1 MSAPAIDERDLALP
15 DGRTLHVYDAG
26 GAGVPVLWHHGT
38 PNVGTPPEPLL
49 DLARDLGLRWIGFDR
64 PGYGG
69 SPRREGRTV
78 AAVADDSV
86 ALADALSLDTLAIVG
101 YSGGGPH
108 ALASAARLGERVRGV
123 VVLAGLAPIDADGLD
138 WFAGMGPTGTA
149 ALRAAQAGA
158 GERAQHETAAADAPI
173 DFTAADWAALAGPW
187 GWLGT
192 VAAAGVATG
201 VDGLVDDDVA
211 YVTPWGIDVSTVTA
225 PVLLVHG
232 ADDHV
237 VPPAHGDWL
246 AARLPQAELWRLE
259 GESHISALAAEHQ
272 GAADALRWLADQVRH
287 DDGAAAG

>member
-1 MSAPAIDERDLALP
+1 MSGPAIDERDITLP

-26 GAGVPVLWHHGT
+26 GTGVPVMWHHGT

-49 DLARDLGLRWIGFDR
+49 DLARELGLRWVGVDR

-69 SPRREGRTV
+69 SSRLPGRSV
-78 AAVADDSV
+78 VSVADDAV
-86 ALADALSLDTLAIVG
+86 AVVNALSLDGLALVG

-108 ALASAARLGERVRGV
+108 ALTSAARLGKRALAV
-123 VVLAGLAPIDADGLD
+123 VVLAGLAPIDAEGLD
-138 WFAGMGPTGTA
+138 WFGGMGPTGTA
-149 ALRAAQAGA
+149 ALRAAQGGA
-158 GERAQHETAAADAPI
+158 DEREQHESTAADAPI

-246 AARLPQAELWRLE
+246 AARLPSAQLWRLE
-259 GESHISALAAEHQ
+259 GESHISALAAEKH
-272 GAADALRWLADQVRH
+272 GAADALRWLADRVR
-287 DDGAAAG
+287 G